1 LEGGVPGRVSAAMS
15 RAARAWSRRWW
26 AVAVAAS
33 ATFGLGPAASDLA
46 YSLTENETV
55 AGHAWLASVVAHFA
69 VFWVLVAGAAF
80 RAWLTGRPD

>member
-46 YSLTENETV
+46 YSFTKSESV
-55 AGHAWLASVVAHFA
+55 AAYA
-69 VFWVLVAGAAF
+69 
-80 RAWLTGRPD
+80 